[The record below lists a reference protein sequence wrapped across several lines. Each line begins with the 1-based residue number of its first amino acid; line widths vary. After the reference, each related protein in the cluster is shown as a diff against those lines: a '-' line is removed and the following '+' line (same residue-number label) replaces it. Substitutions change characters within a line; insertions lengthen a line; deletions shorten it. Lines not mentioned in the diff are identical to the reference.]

1 MKVDVNQARE
11 ICEVVRKNFPYESP
25 WVQRNIQYKRV
36 IASKDP
42 SKMKDVVDLQRK
54 MENKTKDI
62 GFLRECYMLF
72 QNSPFDYFRELLHG
86 VHTFKVQNCGEIA
99 RITYLVS
106 RMNGINNSDLDLG
119 LLTVQKHKEETK
131 GFFSPLDK
139 FAELI
144 EEFEN
149 GNGFKLLD
157 HVVAQVKAK
166 KDIIIDPLLNEC
178 DTKSE
183 IEKIYKTKYG
193 DVLKVSAE
201 NDIKIVNGSCGY
213 SSLPKLND
221 DEVKEFIKLYPEL
234 VIEKTPKRKGFG
246 GKNFFIF
253 K

>member
-1 MKVDVNQARE
+1 M
-11 ICEVVRKNFPYESP
+11 
-25 WVQRNIQYKRV
+25 
-36 IASKDP
+36 
-42 SKMKDVVDLQRK
+42 
-54 MENKTKDI
+54 
-62 GFLRECYMLF
+62 
-72 QNSPFDYFRELLHG
+72 
-86 VHTFKVQNCGEIA
+86 
-99 RITYLVS
+99 
-106 RMNGINNSDLDLG
+106 
-119 LLTVQKHKEETK
+119 
-131 GFFSPLDK
+131 
-139 FAELI
+139 
-144 EEFEN
+144 
-149 GNGFKLLD
+149 LD